1 MKTAYRVPQKSTSTQ
16 KAIQPTNQVKLQRF
30 WCGGQ
35 SFMAYQ
41 LTNGQVVMS
50 ERQMTLQTAQKA
62 QKEAQEFVT
71 SHNLEAIRVVIP
83 NRSLINAYPL
93 ATVVAFWSYLNS
105 LQRLPEREKR
115 LLSAL
120 LLEKPVR
127 EEPEQNKEVSVVELS
142 QLSEQSHPVKRI
154 QLQLDKHMQ
163 LTVLLLP
170 TEECRIE
177 KTEGLI
183 AIGASPT
190 WLLEMSSSPKK
201 AESLRRKGFSGT
213 TEICYYPTPE
223 GVAEVETLSFD
234 DWLTVWEYFANRGN
248 TRSTALL
255 KAIALESL
263 SNRID
268 AALAG
273 DFDNMKAS

>member
-1 MKTAYRVPQKSTSTQ
+1 MKTAYRVAQKSTSTQ

-71 SHNLEAIRVVIP
+71 SHNLEAIKVVIP

-115 LLSAL
+115 LLSAF

-142 QLSEQSHPVKRI
+142 QLSEQSHPVKQI
-154 QLQLDKHMQ
+154 QLQLDKNVQ

-170 TEECRIE
+170 TQECRIE
-177 KTEGLI
+177 KTEGL
-183 AIGASPT
+183 
-190 WLLEMSSSPKK
+190 
-201 AESLRRKGFSGT
+201 
-213 TEICYYPTPE
+213 
-223 GVAEVETLSFD
+223 V
-234 DWLTVWEYFANRGN
+234 
-248 TRSTALL
+248 
-255 KAIALESL
+255 
-263 SNRID
+263 
-268 AALAG
+268 
-273 DFDNMKAS
+273 